1 MKYLWILDAG
11 HGGMIDGNYQT
22 KGKRSPKW
30 PDGRQLFEG
39 EFNRDVVNRIAALCE
54 GNCIDYHILV
64 PEQEDISL
72 GERVRR
78 ANRLHKN
85 QKCIYVSIHA
95 NAGGGTGWEVFTSPG
110 DTKADPIAT
119 VFAKKAAASFPDFRM
134 RKDLS
139 DDDPDK
145 EASFYVLKHTRMP
158 AILTENFFMDRLSPD
173 CELLFS
179 HSGRQ
184 QIAQMHFDAISAIES
199 NL

>member
-11 HGGMIDGNYQT
+11 HGGMIDGVYQT

-39 EFNRDVVNRIAALCE
+39 EFNRDVVQRIAALCE
-54 GNCIDYHILV
+54 SNCIDYHILV

-78 ANRLHKN
+78 ANALHKEH
-85 QKCIYVSIHA
+85 KCIYVSIHA

-119 VFAKKAAASFPDFRM
+119 IFAEKAAACFPDFRM

-145 EASFYVLKHTRMP
+145 EASFYVLKHTQMP
-158 AILTENFFMDRLSPD
+158 AILTENFFMDNERECKQYLMTN
-173 CELLFS
+173 E
-179 HSGRQ
+179 GRDR
-184 QIAQMHFDAISAIES
+184 IAQYHVKAIQKIVSS
-199 NL
+199 F